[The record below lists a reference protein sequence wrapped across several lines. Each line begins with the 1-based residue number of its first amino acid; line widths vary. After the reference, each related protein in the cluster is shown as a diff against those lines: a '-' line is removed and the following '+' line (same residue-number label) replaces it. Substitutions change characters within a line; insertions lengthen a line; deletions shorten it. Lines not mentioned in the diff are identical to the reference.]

1 MALDYFEV
9 ECREES
15 GRLAYKDIAADV
27 LQDLDLIKV
36 VSKLY
41 IRIDLDFPFFFAA
54 GVLRKMPPPVKISDF
69 AGVMV
74 RDGNIVLDITDERYM
89 AQMLTV
95 LWERYGRDRVIQ
107 PDRFTVTIDSSIAD
121 AKEIEDTVVFDQ
133 RRSIYKD
140 LLYALQWIAPE
151 GFRVRRE
158 WVDDHRFWYVSS
170 ENTLSPQAIDGIISE
185 KMAMLAADGED
196 GGAFA

>member
-54 GVLRKMPPPVKISDF
+54 GVLRKMPPPVKI
-69 AGVMV
+69 
-74 RDGNIVLDITDERYM
+74 
-89 AQMLTV
+89 
-95 LWERYGRDRVIQ
+95 
-107 PDRFTVTIDSSIAD
+107 
-121 AKEIEDTVVFDQ
+121 
-133 RRSIYKD
+133 
-140 LLYALQWIAPE
+140 
-151 GFRVRRE
+151 
-158 WVDDHRFWYVSS
+158 
-170 ENTLSPQAIDGIISE
+170 
-185 KMAMLAADGED
+185 
-196 GGAFA
+196 